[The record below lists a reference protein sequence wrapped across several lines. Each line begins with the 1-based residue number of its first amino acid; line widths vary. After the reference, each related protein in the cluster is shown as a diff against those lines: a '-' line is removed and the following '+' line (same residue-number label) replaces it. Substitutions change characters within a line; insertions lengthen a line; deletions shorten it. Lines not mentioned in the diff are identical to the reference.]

1 MSTRIIIL
9 AAGKG
14 KRMGSDIP
22 KPLVEIAGRP
32 MVRHLLDSVAD
43 SEIDERPIIVVAPD
57 NLTQFNEICSDRDCD
72 YTVQDE
78 QLGTGHAVMSARDA
92 ASTAENILV
101 LYGDHPFI
109 SAETIHELN
118 DLHESED
125 SMISM
130 ITTKVPNF
138 KGKYKNFE
146 RWGRIIRDDTHR
158 IIAIREAKDA
168 TEEELAITEINPALF
183 AFNAEWLWEHLPE
196 IKNKNASKEYYLTD
210 LIEIAI
216 EEGHDIV
223 TATAEPFEV
232 VGVNTREELE
242 AAEELLG

>member
-109 SAETIHELN
+109 S
-118 DLHESED
+118 
-125 SMISM
+125 
-130 ITTKVPNF
+130 
-138 KGKYKNFE
+138 
-146 RWGRIIRDDTHR
+146 RD
-158 IIAIREAKDA
+158 
-168 TEEELAITEINPALF
+168 N
-183 AFNAEWLWEHLPE
+183 
-196 IKNKNASKEYYLTD
+196 S
-210 LIEIAI
+210 
-216 EEGHDIV
+216 
-223 TATAEPFEV
+223 
-232 VGVNTREELE
+232 
-242 AAEELLG
+242 